1 MAAYQVG
8 FLGTPAGRDDTLRST
23 LKSRLSEIGID
34 FDAVTVLAEA
44 DIASRNRKNPF
55 VGIFFGYPAA
65 DDGAHPAL
73 PALIADSVVVVPC
86 VDDLGRFTGHTP
98 PALRHINGF
107 ELSPSDPGLEK
118 LCALVL
124 ENFRLL
130 RPERRLF
137 ISYRRN
143 ESQGIAIQLYERLDE
158 LGFKVTAAD
167 LDDDRF
173 RYKGR
178 IDFKNCDVTQRL
190 PFPDASFDYLV
201 FIEIIE
207 HLRNPHFVVA
217 ELSRLLKPEGKL
229 ILSTPNILNLKSRV
243 RYLTEGNYE
252 FFREPPLD
260 QMKNPKEKIYNLHI
274 VPYRLHE
281 LEYLLDA
288 GGFSV
293 AQIYTSL
300 IEGRAWSFLM
310 PVIRLQQ
317 FLKEWRARKKPG
329 LDYSR
334 IHKV

>member
-158 LGFKVTAAD
+158 LGFDGFLDTRDVPPGKDFQSVLWHRLAD
-167 LDDDRF
+167 S
-173 RYKGR
+173 
-178 IDFKNCDVTQRL
+178 DV
-190 PFPDASFDYLV
+190 
-201 FIEIIE
+201 
-207 HLRNPHFVVA
+207 VV
-217 ELSRLLKPEGKL
+217 
-229 ILSTPNILNLKSRV
+229 
-243 RYLTEGNYE
+243 
-252 FFREPPLD
+252 
-260 QMKNPKEKIYNLHI
+260 
-274 VPYRLHE
+274 
-281 LEYLLDA
+281 LLDTPGFRASRWTHEELARANATSIQILGMSRALLNSA
-288 GGFSV
+288 G
-293 AQIYTSL
+293 
-300 IEGRAWSFLM
+300 
-310 PVIRLQQ
+310 
-317 FLKEWRARKKPG
+317 
-329 LDYSR
+329 
-334 IHKV
+334 